1 MYINNLGMGHEV
13 NNNSSISS
21 NSKVNS
27 NSETAKTS
35 TTNTS
40 KTSTFP
46 TTLTNALKS
55 QGLTLDE
62 NSDTALSISE
72 ALERLKSDPEW
83 EDVGTALSAL
93 YKNQQTMQA
102 QMSLLSVGYTSGLTG
117 LSSAYSQYGGL
128 GTLLSSTY
136 GSGNSGNLLS
146 NSIFGSFLS

>member
-13 NNNSSISS
+13 NNIN
-21 NSKVNS
+21 VNS
-27 NSETAKTS
+27 NSEVTKTS
-35 TTNTS
+35 AASTSNTA

-102 QMSLLSVGYTSGLTG
+102 QMSLLSAGYTSGLTG
-117 LSSAYSQYGGL
+117 LSSAYSQYGGI
-128 GTLLSSTY
+128 GTLLSSAY
-136 GSGNSGNLLS
+136 GSSDNLLS

>member
-13 NNNSSISS
+13 NTNSTV
-21 NSKVNS
+21 NSTGNINS

-55 QGLTLDE
+55 QGLTLDA
-62 NSDTALSISE
+62 NSETSLSISE

-102 QMSLLSVGYTSGLTG
+102 QMSLLSAGYTSGLTG

-128 GTLLSSTY
+128 GTLLSNAY
-136 GSGNSGNLLS
+136 GNSDNLLS

>member
-13 NNNSSISS
+13 NNNI
-21 NSKVNS
+21 NVNS
-27 NSETAKTS
+27 NSEATKTSAANTAKTS
-35 TTNTS
+35 T
-40 KTSTFP
+40 FP
-46 TTLTNALKS
+46 RTLTDALKS
-55 QGLTLDE
+55 QGLTPDA
-62 NSDTALSISE
+62 NSETSLTISE

-102 QMSLLSVGYTSGLTG
+102 QMSLLSAGYTSGLTG

-128 GTLLSSTY
+128 GALAASAY
-136 GSGNSGNLLS
+136 GGSDNLLS

>member
-13 NNNSSISS
+13 NNNI
-21 NSKVNS
+21 KVNS
-27 NSETAKTS
+27 NSEVTKTANTAKTS
-35 TTNTS
+35 A
-40 KTSTFP
+40 FP
-46 TTLTNALKS
+46 RTLTDALKS
-55 QGLTLDE
+55 QGLTPDA
-62 NSDTALSISE
+62 NSEASLSISE

-102 QMSLLSVGYTSGLTG
+102 QMSLLSAGYTSGLTG

-128 GTLLSSTY
+128 GALAASAY
-136 GSGNSGNLLS
+136 GGSNNLLS